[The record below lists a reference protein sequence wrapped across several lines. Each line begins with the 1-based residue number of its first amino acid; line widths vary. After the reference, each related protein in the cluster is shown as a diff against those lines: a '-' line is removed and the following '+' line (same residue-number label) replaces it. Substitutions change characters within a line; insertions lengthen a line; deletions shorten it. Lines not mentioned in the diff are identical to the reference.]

1 MKSTL
6 RGKTALITG
15 ASSGLGSDFA
25 RRLAQL
31 GCGLI
36 LVARRN
42 DRLREVQM
50 EITSTSTISSTHTIP
65 IEIIPADLNAPEVPR
80 QLYDRLRASGRQV
93 DVLINNAGVGL
104 YGEFAQVPWERTRD
118 MIQLDVLI
126 MSEMMRLFIP
136 DMVKRN
142 FGYVL
147 NVASIG
153 AFQPSPT
160 YAVYS
165 AAKSYVFSLTEAV
178 HYELRHTGVKCIVI
192 NPGVTRTEF
201 LSVAG
206 QTPTLYQRLIAMD
219 SAAVARIGI
228 RAMLKGRAS
237 VTPGVF
243 NSFFAWMMRF
253 LPYQFA
259 ARLADLAMRM

>member
-1 MKSTL
+1 MKPSL
-6 RGKTALITG
+6 QGKTALVTG
-15 ASSGLGSDFA
+15 ASSGLGRDFA
-25 RRLAQL
+25 RELARR
-31 GCGLI
+31 GCALI
-36 LVARRN
+36 LVARRS

-65 IEIIPADLNAPEVPR
+65 IETIPADLNAPEVPR
-80 QLYDRLRASGRQV
+80 QLYERLQASNRQV

-104 YGEFAQVPWERTRD
+104 YGEFAQVPWEQTRD
-118 MIQLDVLI
+118 MIQLDVLV
-126 MSEMMRLFIP
+126 MTEMMRLFI
-136 DMVKRN
+136 DGMVKRN
-142 FGYVL
+142 FGYIL

-165 AAKSYVFSLTEAV
+165 AAKSYVFNLTEAV
-178 HYELRHTGVKCIVI
+178 HYELRHTGVKCTVI

-201 LSVAG
+201 LAVAG
-206 QTPTLYQRLIAMD
+206 QTPTVYQRTMMMD

-228 RAMLKGRAS
+228 QAMLRGRAS
-237 VTPGVF
+237 VTPGLP
-243 NSFFAWMMRF
+243 NTLFAFMMRF
-253 LPYQFA
+253 LPYQFQ

>member
-1 MKSTL
+1 MENL
-6 RGKTALITG
+6 QGKTALVTG
-15 ASSGLGSDFA
+15 ASSGLGRDFA
-25 RRLAQL
+25 RELARR

-42 DRLREVQM
+42 DRLREIQV
-50 EITSTSTISSTHTIP
+50 EVTSTDTIP
-65 IEIIPADLNAPEVPR
+65 IEIISADLNEPQVPA
-80 QLYDRLRASGRQV
+80 QLYERLQASNRQV

-104 YGEFAQVPWERTRD
+104 YGNFADVPWERTEEMLR
-118 MIQLDVLI
+118 LDV
-126 MSEMMRLFIP
+126 MVTTEMMRLFMA
-136 DMVKRN
+136 DMVKRHY
-142 FGYVL
+142 GYIL

-160 YAVYS
+160 YAAYS

-178 HYELRHTGVKCIVI
+178 HYELRRTGVKCTVI

-206 QTPTLYQRLIAMD
+206 QTPTLYQRMLMMD

-228 RAMLKGRAS
+228 QAMLRGRAS
-237 VTPGVF
+237 VTPGVP
-243 NSFFAWMMRF
+243 NSIFAFMMRF
-253 LPYQFA
+253 LPYQLA
-259 ARLADLAMRM
+259 ARLADLAMRV